1 MCFLLLAPTSA
12 AQEDTGS
19 TPGER
24 APRTASPTPPPFGAC
39 LQQAYPESI
48 CGLEAGHLVFC
59 DGDRMQ
65 IAEVAAMFA
74 ERYPREALTGVPT
87 TDPGRTRHEPLFLKL
102 YGADKAAVR
111 GTLATVVWMPKTVG
125 RKLKVTARH
134 GVAARLQKVSDE
146 LDQLPAPIRQIVAD
160 TSGTF
165 VWRKIR
171 GTDRLSMHSFA
182 IAIDVGVPNADFWKW
197 RKTYR
202 NRIPLEVVAIF
213 EKHGFIWGG
222 KWLHFD
228 TMHFEYRPEL
238 LNPLCAP

>member
-1 MCFLLLAPTSA
+1 VEGPELVLCSGQRMPLLDVAP
-12 AQEDTGS
+12 
-19 TPGER
+19 
-24 APRTASPTPPPFGAC
+24 
-39 LQQAYPESI
+39 
-48 CGLEAGHLVFC
+48 
-59 DGDRMQ
+59 
-65 IAEVAAMFA
+65 MFA
-74 ERYPREALTGVPT
+74 EAYPSELSGEPT
-87 TDPGRTRHEPLFLKL
+87 TDPGRTRHEPFFRAL

-111 GTLATVVWMPKTVG
+111 SSLTTVVWMPRTVG
-125 RKLKVTARH
+125 RKLQVTSH
-134 GVAARLQKVSDE
+134 NGVAAQLQKVSDE
-146 LDQLPAPIRQIVAD
+146 LDRLPPGIRRIVAD

-182 IAIDVGVPNADFWKW
+182 IAIDVGVPNADFWRW

-202 NRIPLEVVAIF
+202 NRMPLEVVAIF

-238 LNPLCAP
+238 LHPLCVR